1 MIKNTILT
9 IIILFTDDNGQE
21 IFRTKGQ
28 YTLADVSCQHYVERI
43 DNRIGI
49 DIGQNLN
56 LTVIGM
62 CS

>member
-21 IFRTKGQ
+21 VFRTKGE
-28 YTLADVSCQHYVERI
+28 YLLADVSCEQYIERI

-49 DIGQNLN
+49 DIGQDLN
-56 LTVIGM
+56 LTIIGM